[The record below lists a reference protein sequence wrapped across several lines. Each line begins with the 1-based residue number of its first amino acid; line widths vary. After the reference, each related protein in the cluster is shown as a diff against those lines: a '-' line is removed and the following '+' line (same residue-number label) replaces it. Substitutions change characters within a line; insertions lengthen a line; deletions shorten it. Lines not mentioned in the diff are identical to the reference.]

1 MITPRGPLAWMLPH
15 AAILC
20 AILAL
25 LTGLCM
31 PRTASGQPLTPV
43 FVVPTDPVSTGGP
56 VSVWLAVLNGA
67 DRATPYS
74 FPAMLDGRI
83 RAGGVEH
90 VIPARLRD
98 AAAADAVIPAGG
110 YARREYVLTIPA
122 DLEGPMT
129 FSVPG
134 LAANAVG
141 FEARRAERVA
151 KTEGVAREE
160 APSASVAKSDEA
172 GPVDFFKK
180 HFFGYEPLYFIAGTE
195 PPNAKF
201 QISFKYQILNQDGWL
216 AQRFPALT
224 GLYLAYTQTSL
235 WDWSAASAPFLDSS
249 YKPEAFY
256 AMEAVR
262 RGSWAKWFRLD
273 LQGGVQH
280 ESNGKAGQDSRSLN
294 IAYVQPT
301 AVFGTAD
308 GFQFTLAPRVWTYL
322 SSLSDNADLKDYR
335 GYQSVRATLG
345 WAKGPQLS
353 AIGRLGD
360 DANRGSVQLDL
371 SYPMMW
377 FFDRS
382 FSLYLHAQ
390 YFYGYGESLLQY
402 NQLGSAFRLGF
413 SLYR

>member
-1 MITPRGPLAWMLPH
+1 VVSA
-15 AAILC
+15 
-20 AILAL
+20 
-25 LTGLCM
+25 
-31 PRTASGQPLTPV
+31 QQVTPV
-43 FVVPTDPVSTGGP
+43 FVVPTDPVTAGSP
-56 VSVWLAVLNGA
+56 VSIWLAVLNA
-67 DRATPYS
+67 SDRAAPYS
-74 FPAMLDGRI
+74 FPATLNGRL
-83 RAGGVEH
+83 RMGGTEHAVSAALRDVAAGGDV
-90 VIPARLRD
+90 VVP
-98 AAAADAVIPAGG
+98 PGG
-110 YARREYVLTIPA
+110 YVRREYVLTVPA
-122 DLEGPMT
+122 ELQGQVV

-141 FEARRAERVA
+141 FEAQKTERIA
-151 KTEGVAREE
+151 KTEDVPRREPLSE
-160 APSASVAKSDEA
+160 PVTKSDEP

-195 PPNAKF
+195 SPNAKF

-216 AQRFPALT
+216 AKRFPALT
-224 GLYLAYTQTSL
+224 GLHLAYTQTSL
-235 WDWSAASAPFLDSS
+235 WDWGAASAPFLDSS

-256 AMEAVR
+256 AMEPVP
-262 RGSWAKWFRLD
+262 RGRWADWFRLD

-301 AVFGTAD
+301 VVFGTAD

-322 SSLSDNADLKDYR
+322 GSLSDNADLKDYR

-353 AIGRLGD
+353 ALGRLGD
-360 DANRGSVQLDL
+360 DANRGSIQLDL

-402 NQLGSAFRLGF
+402 NERGSAFRLGF